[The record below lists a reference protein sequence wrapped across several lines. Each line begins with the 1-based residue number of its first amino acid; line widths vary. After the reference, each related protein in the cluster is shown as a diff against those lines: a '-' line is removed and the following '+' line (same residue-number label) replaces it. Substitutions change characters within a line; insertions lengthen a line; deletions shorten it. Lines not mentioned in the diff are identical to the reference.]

1 MDYVRRQQLTPLEQS
16 GKSHHCHLLP
26 FSKAIRDRLMV
37 NPIYKEMLEKYN
49 LKMSQK
55 VHHIDNLCQKLNNTK
70 IEIPEEI
77 LNQKKFLE
85 S

>member
-1 MDYVRRQQLTPLEQS
+1 
-16 GKSHHCHLLP
+16 
-26 FSKAIRDRLMV
+26 MV
-37 NPIYKEMLEKYN
+37 NPMYKEMLEKYN

-70 IEIPEEI
+70 IDIPEEI